1 MSIFHKLSGFILP
14 KEVDFFGNL
23 NLQCSKTEQVVSVL
37 HDIYLA
43 NTKAAATLGEAIADA
58 NTLRVQHLVE
68 LNEVLITPVD
78 KEAISRLYLS
88 LDWIV
93 LSVKHLHIEISTYNI
108 STLAE
113 YESMLNILCR
123 QMEEMSTCFLLLKG
137 KKFSEVLNR
146 TNAIIALDDA
156 LIREYSAQTASLFS
170 GNSVIR
176 ILQHKE
182 ILTQLKEVSKRIHVC
197 ANNIEDIVFKMN

>member
-1 MSIFHKLSGFILP
+1 MSLSDKISGFILP

-23 NLQCSKTEQVVSVL
+23 NLQCSKTEQVVNIL
-37 HDIYLA
+37 HDIYLDRA
-43 NTKAAATLGEAIADA
+43 RTPAVLNDAIEAA
-58 NTLRVQHLVE
+58 NTLRVKHLAE
-68 LNEVLITPVD
+68 LNEVLVTPVD

-108 STLAE
+108 SSLVE
-113 YESMLNILCR
+113 YEAMLNILCR
-123 QMEEMSTCFLLLKG
+123 QMEEMSACFLLLKD
-137 KKFSEVLNR
+137 KKFSDVLNR
-146 TNAIIALDDA
+146 TNAIIALDDS